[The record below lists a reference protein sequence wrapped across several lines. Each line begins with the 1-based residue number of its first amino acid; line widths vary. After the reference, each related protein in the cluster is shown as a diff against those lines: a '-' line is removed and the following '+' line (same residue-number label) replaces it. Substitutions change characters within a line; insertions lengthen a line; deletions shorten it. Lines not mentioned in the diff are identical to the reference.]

1 MAGKSLLGR
10 LDRSAFGPDRRRPL
24 NTWVF
29 SALLALG
36 TAASAQDYPSKP
48 IRMVVGFPPGGGT
61 DVVARILAPRMSEL
75 LGQPIVI
82 ENRPGATGTVAA
94 GQVAKA
100 PPDGYTIMMGHVS
113 VNAIAPSLF
122 SNLPYD
128 VLKDFSPI
136 AIAAAVPHLVTV
148 HPSMPAKN
156 LKELIAHLRGQPG
169 KLTFPSAGNGSM
181 PHLAGE
187 IFKSLAGVQVVHVPY
202 KGTGQSMQD
211 LLGGQH
217 LVAFDTMPASSPH
230 VRSGKLR
237 ALAVSSATRVPG
249 LPDVPTAEE
258 AGLAGY
264 VVSTWY
270 GVFAPAGTPPAIVA
284 RLHAETVKAMQTPD
298 TKAKLEGIG
307 ADGTVSRS
315 PEEFA
320 ALVRADTAR
329 YAKIVKDIGL
339 KLD

>member
-1 MAGKSLLGR
+1 VKKTVAAILVL
-10 LDRSAFGPDRRRPL
+10 
-24 NTWVF
+24 VF
-29 SALLALG
+29 SLGMAL
-36 TAASAQDYPSKP
+36 AQDYPSKP
-48 IRMVVGFPPGGGT
+48 VRMVVGFPPGGGT

-75 LGQPIVI
+75 LGQPLVI
-82 ENRPGATGTVAA
+82 DNRPGATGTVAA

-122 SNLPYD
+122 SNLSYD

-148 HPSMPAKN
+148 HPSLQVSS
-156 LKELIAHLRGQPG
+156 LKDLVAYLKSQPG
-169 KLTFPSAGNGSM
+169 RLTFPSAGNGSM

-187 IFKSLAGVQVVHVPY
+187 IFKSLAGVQVMHVPY
-202 KGTGQSMQD
+202 KGSGQSMQD

-237 ALAVSSATRVPG
+237 ALAVSSAARVASF
-249 LPDVPTAEE
+249 PDVPTAQE
-258 AGLAGY
+258 AGLPGY
-264 VVSTWY
+264 QVTTWY
-270 GVFAPAGTPPAIVA
+270 GLFAPAGTPRAIVN
-284 RLHAETVKAMQTPD
+284 RLHAGTVQAMQTPD
-298 TKAKLEGIG
+298 TKAKLDGIG

-329 YAKIVKDIGL
+329 YAKIVKQIGL
-339 KLD
+339 RMD